1 MPNSAEIKIDDK
13 SYELPI
19 VEGSEDEIAV
29 DISKLRGQ
37 SGIITLDPGY
47 KNTGSTTSAV
57 TFLDGGAKRPIGNS
71 PVNNS

>member
-13 SYELPI
+13 SYQLPVI
-19 VEGSEDEIAV
+19 EGSEHEIAV

-37 SGIITLDPGY
+37 SGVITLDPGY

-57 TFLDGGAKRPIGNS
+57 TFLDGEKEY
-71 PVNNS
+71 